1 MDIIIIY
8 VIIIFH
14 LTDFINDV
22 LNVNRYP
29 SLIVFL
35 LRFLNRISLVVI
47 IFKSQFLF
55 FLLFLINLIKLLFYE
70 FANDFLLSLMK

>member
-14 LTDFINDV
+14 LIDFINDV

-35 LRFLNRISLVVI
+35 LRFFNRISLVVI

-70 FANDFLLSLMK
+70 FANDFSLSLIK